1 MYFDDLRSYIS
12 YRSGNPDLADDVVQQ
27 TFIRLWEKQIT
38 LLPGKE
44 KALLYKI
51 AGDEF
56 IDQVRK
62 RKASVEFSDDLFLV
76 AGDVQ
81 PDERLEYEDS
91 SRKLRKAL
99 RKMNESQRVVFLM
112 SRRDGLRQLEIAER
126 LNISV
131 KAVEKRMNIA
141 LGILRATFNS
151 DEQRNRK

>member
-1 MYFDDLRSYIS
+1 MYFDELRSYIS

-38 LLPGKE
+38 ILPGKE

-56 IDQVRK
+56 IDQIRK
-62 RKASVEFSDDLFLV
+62 KKVSVEFSDDLFLV

-112 SRRDGLRQLEIAER
+112 SRRDGLRQWEIAER

-141 LGILRATFNS
+141 LGILRVTFNS

>member
-38 LLPGKE
+38 ILPGKE

-56 IDQVRK
+56 IDQIRK
-62 RKASVEFSDDLFLV
+62 KKVSVEFSDDLFLV

-112 SRRDGLRQLEIAER
+112 SRRDGLRQWEIAER

-141 LGILRATFNS
+141 LGILRVTFNS

>member
-112 SRRDGLRQLEIAER
+112 SRRDGLRQWEIAER